1 MPINDPGEFRGRFIQ
16 RLAYFSGQGQNATG
30 EVIIGTIKTVL
41 EKGHVRAAR
50 TYKFLRMGH
59 LLLAGFAGLLC
70 AAPTLFGDTQYY
82 EHSFFDNSL
91 MPEAYFY
98 SSGKPSA
105 PSTLELVHDHL
116 PVNTK
121 IFITPPNALQL
132 SWQSAKNGGWDA
144 EIRVVNFR
152 NRRIQ
157 FRGDTLYFWCYSQEG
172 IAAADLALVRLED
185 VGRNFS
191 GPLPFG
197 EFAGE
202 LPAGQWVQVNIPLS
216 RFVTASIHDFSA
228 QNLRIIVF
236 SQNAADG
243 AKHALLID
251 EIRIDS
257 AGAAGSSPVAAALG
271 SDPNPLK
278 TASAVTAPRNLSAK
292 GYERHIDLHWQASDS
307 SSGGATGGTQTG
319 PSAGADSPAVAGLE
333 RYLIYRSEDGRNF
346 QPIGMQVRGIT
357 RYWDFVGLGGKTFY
371 YCVTA
376 SDAGYRESPASEDVS
391 AATRT

>member
-1 MPINDPGEFRGRFIQ
+1 
-16 RLAYFSGQGQNATG
+16 
-30 EVIIGTIKTVL
+30 
-41 EKGHVRAAR
+41 
-50 TYKFLRMGH
+50 MGH
-59 LLLAGFAGLLC
+59 LILAGFAGLLC

-157 FRGDTLYFWCYSQEG
+157 FQGDTLYFWCYSQEG
-172 IAAADLALVRLED
+172 IAAGDLPLVRLED

-197 EFAGE
+197 EFAGD
-202 LPAGQWVQVNIPLS
+202 LPAGRWVQVKVPLS

-243 AKHALLID
+243 AKHTLLID

-257 AGAAGSSPVAAALG
+257 ARAAWSSPVAAAPG

-278 TASAVTAPRNLSAK
+278 TASAVTTPRSLSAK
-292 GYERHIDLHWQASDS
+292 GYERHIDLHWLASDS
-307 SSGGATGGTQTG
+307 PSEGVAGDAPTDS
-319 PSAGADSPAVAGLE
+319 SAGGDARAAAGLE
-333 RYLIYRSEDGRNF
+333 RYVSYRSEDGRNF

-357 RYWDFVGLGGKTFY
+357 RYTDFAGLGGKTY
-371 YCVTA
+371 YYRVTA
-376 SDAGYRESPASEDVS
+376 SDGGYRESPASEVVT
-391 AATRT
+391 AATRTADHLFTDDELLTMTQEEAFFYYWEGAHPDSGPSLENIPGDDGIVA